1 MDIRRIIEEEALLKE
16 AEEGDLK
23 ALAGLDVDQPIDA
36 ADAQQIGTVVA
47 QMQGDR
53 LDSYLSMMAALGGYY
68 SGSDEETDRKL
79 DRFRQ
84 IMFQAYNDERED
96 QEQGRP

>member
-1 MDIRRIIEEEALLKE
+1 
-16 AEEGDLK
+16 
-23 ALAGLDVDQPIDA
+23 
-36 ADAQQIGTVVA
+36 
-47 QMQGDR
+47 
-53 LDSYLSMMAALGGYY
+53 MMAALGGYY